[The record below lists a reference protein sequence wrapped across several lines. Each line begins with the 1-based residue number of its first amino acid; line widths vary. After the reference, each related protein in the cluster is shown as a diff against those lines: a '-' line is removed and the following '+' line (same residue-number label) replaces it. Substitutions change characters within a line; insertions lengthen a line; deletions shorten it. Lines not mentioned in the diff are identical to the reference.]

1 MNRGDKELAKLIS
14 VIISGLLLMAVILFI
29 SFSTYM
35 YVKHPEVGKNVQF
48 KIGK

>member
-14 VIISGLLLMAVILFI
+14 VVVSGVLLIAVILFI
-29 SFSTYM
+29 SFAVYM
-35 YVKHPEVGKNVQF
+35 YIKHPDTKLVQF